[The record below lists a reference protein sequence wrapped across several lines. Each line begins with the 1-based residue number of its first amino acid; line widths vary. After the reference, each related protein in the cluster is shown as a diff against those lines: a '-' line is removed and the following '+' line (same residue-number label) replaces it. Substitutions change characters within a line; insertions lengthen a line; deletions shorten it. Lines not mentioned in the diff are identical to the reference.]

1 MFNVLIIDDNE
12 NFLFLIKEI
21 LEKENFNTFTAK
33 NGKEALKTLDY
44 QQIDAIVVDIMMPEM
59 DGYDFTKELRQS
71 NMELPLFMIS
81 AKQLPEDRKKAFR
94 LGVDDFMCK
103 PIDQEEFVLR
113 LKALLRRSKIVA
125 EKKIVI
131 GDVVIDYPSLSVVK
145 NGTSVTLPQ
154 KEFMLLFKLLSYPN
168 KIFTRIQLMDEV
180 WGMNCDTGWETVTV
194 HINRLR
200 KRFEDY
206 DEFEI
211 ISVRG
216 LGYKAVKKV

>member
-59 DGYDFTKELRQS
+59 DGYDFTKELRQN

>member
-33 NGKEALKTLDY
+33 NGKEALKTLDC

-59 DGYDFTKELRQS
+59 DGYDFTKELRQN